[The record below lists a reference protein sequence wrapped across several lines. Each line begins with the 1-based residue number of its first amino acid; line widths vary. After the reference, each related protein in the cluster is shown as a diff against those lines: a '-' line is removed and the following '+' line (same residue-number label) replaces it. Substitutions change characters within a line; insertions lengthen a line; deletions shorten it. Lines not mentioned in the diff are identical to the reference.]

1 MAKYMVIG
9 DCHLTDPERAPLN
22 RKGHWT
28 EELFAKLEFIVELA
42 KKNKCDAIL
51 QNGDLYHL
59 PSYSAN
65 SVALIQRTHD
75 VLTSAGIPVII
86 VPGNHELRHLN
97 VDDDLP
103 KHALG
108 ALGRMEG
115 IELISKQ
122 SSILSDVYGI
132 PYLQDW
138 STLPTWIDEYNTYR
152 EEHPEIERGII
163 ITHASLFPRKDEP
176 IYDFIADED
185 LADMLKYPTTVM
197 HGHLHFSQGARTYD
211 EVEIINYGAISR
223 GSLHKETINRKPQV
237 YIYNTATGKH
247 KTYNIP
253 VKPPEE
259 VFILEPHELEKER
272 TEKLTE
278 FLSGLDTDST
288 GVVTSVEQ
296 MVEHVTTTQDVSS
309 DVKVLVSELLDFA
322 QEK

>member
-1 MAKYMVIG
+1 MPKFLICGDIHQNATGPGARKDSWPDEINAKLTFISELAEKNACSGILQLG
-9 DCHLTDPERAPLN
+9 DCWNLKVPARTP
-22 RKGHWT
+22 HW
-28 EELFAKLEFIVELA
+28 
-42 KKNKCDAIL
+42 
-51 QNGDLYHL
+51 
-59 PSYSAN
+59 
-65 SVALIQRTHD
+65 LIQSTHAAMTAAD
-75 VLTSAGIPVII
+75 VDWHFVA
-86 VPGNHELRHLN
+86 GNHDESNDRY
-97 VDDDLP
+97 DSIDRQP
-103 KHALG
+103 LG
-108 ALGRMEG
+108 TLSKMRNMY
-115 IELISKQ
+115 LVYKQ
-122 SSILSDVYGI
+122 SEHFPEVYGI

-138 STLPTWIDEYNTYR
+138 STLPAWIDEYNEHR
-152 EEHPEIERGII
+152 EKHPEIERGII

-185 LADMLKYPTTVM
+185 LAGMLKYPTTVM
-197 HGHLHFSQGARTYD
+197 HGHLHFSQGSRVYGD
-211 EVEIINYGAISR
+211 VEIINYGAISR
-223 GSLHKETINRKPQV
+223 GSLHKETINRQPQV

-259 VFILEPHELEKER
+259 VFALEPHELEKER

-288 GVVTSVEQ
+288 GMVTSVEQ

>member
-197 HGHLHFSQGARTYD
+197 HGHLHFSQGARTYGD
-211 EVEIINYGAISR
+211 VEIINYGAISR

-259 VFILEPHELEKER
+259 VFILELHELEKER

>member
-1 MAKYMVIG
+1 MPRYLICG
-9 DCHLTDPERAPLN
+9 DIHQNATGPGA
-22 RKGHWT
+22 RKDSWPD
-28 EELFAKLEFIVELA
+28 EINAKLKFISELA
-42 KKNKCDAIL
+42 AKNKCDAIL
-51 QNGDLYHL
+51 QLGDCWNLKNPARTPHW
-59 PSYSAN
+59 
-65 SVALIQRTHD
+65 LIQSTHD
-75 VLTSAGIPVII
+75 AMTTADVEWHFVA
-86 VPGNHELRHLN
+86 GNHDESNDRYDSIDRQPLGTLSKMRNMHL
-97 VDDDLP
+97 VY
-103 KHALG
+103 
-108 ALGRMEG
+108 
-115 IELISKQ
+115 KQ
-122 SSILSDVYGI
+122 SEHFPEVYGI

-138 STLPTWIDEYNTYR
+138 STLPAWIDEYNEHR
-152 EEHPEIERGII
+152 EKHPEIERGII

-185 LADMLKYPTTVM
+185 LAGMLKYPTTVM
-197 HGHLHFSQGARTYD
+197 HGHLHFSQGSRVYGD
-211 EVEIINYGAISR
+211 VEIINYGAISR
-223 GSLHKETINRKPQV
+223 GSLHKETINRQPQV